1 MNDASARI
9 LAAMKRTI
17 EIEARGLAALE
28 AAIGD
33 TAVEVV
39 EKISKTT
46 GRLACVGVG
55 KSGHVARKI
64 AATLASTGTR
74 AYYVH
79 PAEASHG
86 DLGMI
91 STEDAVLALS
101 KSGETK
107 ELSDIIAYCRRF
119 SVPLIGMT
127 TNPES
132 TLAKN
137 SDYLLLVPDAEEAC
151 GETRAPT
158 TSTTLMMAYGDA
170 LAVALIEQRGFTAT
184 DFKRFHPGGALGA
197 ALTSAKDLMATGD
210 AVPVVPADQK
220 MEDAVAEMS
229 GKGFGC
235 VGVTGAKGELVGM
248 ITDGDLRRN
257 IFSDLTKRT
266 AKDVMTKAPITVAPE
281 SLAADVLRTM
291 TSGDKKLTQ
300 VFVCDD
306 NGAPVGLIHMHML
319 LKAGLS

>member
-107 ELSDIIAYCRRF
+107 ERHYRLLSAFLC
-119 SVPLIGMT
+119 
-127 TNPES
+127 
-132 TLAKN
+132 
-137 SDYLLLVPDAEEAC
+137 
-151 GETRAPT
+151 
-158 TSTTLMMAYGDA
+158 
-170 LAVALIEQRGFTAT
+170 
-184 DFKRFHPGGALGA
+184 
-197 ALTSAKDLMATGD
+197 
-210 AVPVVPADQK
+210 
-220 MEDAVAEMS
+220 
-229 GKGFGC
+229 
-235 VGVTGAKGELVGM
+235 
-248 ITDGDLRRN
+248 
-257 IFSDLTKRT
+257 
-266 AKDVMTKAPITVAPE
+266 
-281 SLAADVLRTM
+281 AADRH
-291 TSGDKKLTQ
+291 
-300 VFVCDD
+300 DD
-306 NGAPVGLIHMHML
+306 
-319 LKAGLS
+319 